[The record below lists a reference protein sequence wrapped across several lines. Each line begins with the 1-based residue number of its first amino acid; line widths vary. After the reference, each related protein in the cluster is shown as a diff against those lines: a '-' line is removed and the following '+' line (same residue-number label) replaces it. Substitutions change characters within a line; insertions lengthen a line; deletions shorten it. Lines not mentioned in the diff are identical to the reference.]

1 MTAEFLCGS
10 VLGADF
16 LVTPPM
22 RSGLLNMK
30 HVSPIICQYLLL
42 IVRVW
47 LVNSVTESS
56 VSPALVPQNELE
68 TDPQAEKKEKAQ
80 FEYVLIFIVNFC
92 IFIDYAFLPSVLQA

>member
-1 MTAEFLCGS
+1 
-10 VLGADF
+10 
-16 LVTPPM
+16 
-22 RSGLLNMK
+22 MK

-56 VSPALVPQNELE
+56 VPPALVPQNELE
-68 TDPQAEKKEKAQ
+68 TESQAEKKEKAQ

-92 IFIDYAFLPSVLQA
+92 SFIDYAFLPSVLQA